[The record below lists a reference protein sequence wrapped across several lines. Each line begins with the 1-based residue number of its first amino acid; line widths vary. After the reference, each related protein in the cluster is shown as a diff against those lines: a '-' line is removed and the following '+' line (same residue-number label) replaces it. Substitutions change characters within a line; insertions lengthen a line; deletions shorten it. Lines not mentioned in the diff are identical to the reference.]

1 MVVGTAGCGKTTI
14 FNTLT
19 EALSAVP
26 DSNKYI
32 ITKMNPKAITGQEMF
47 GVMNSVGE
55 WEPGI
60 FSEIWK
66 AKNSKSNKANNW
78 ICCDGPVDA
87 IWIENLNTV
96 LDDNKI
102 LTLANAERI
111 PMLDTTKMTFEVE
124 NLRNASPA
132 TVSRNGIV
140 FVSDTDLYWEPLFT
154 TWLRDRAERNSA
166 SPPCSPDEDKWV
178 NQLVTKYF
186 KHKSFDNQNSTDPS
200 QKAVFYF
207 MKKNFVP
214 PMDSPEVVKTTQLIN
229 LLSAC
234 LKEYTSTGQQVDFE
248 LFEKLFC
255 FSFAWAIG
263 GLLEANDRQKFHK
276 EVLER
281 VNASLPQISAQRAN
295 FDKETIYDYYINPKT
310 RNWDNW
316 KPAEWKPPRI
326 LVFSQLLIP
335 TTDSQRVE
343 YIIEKLRTL
352 EEMRSE
358 RRKEVGLL
366 NTLLVGGSGTAK
378 TSIVL
383 MNASRLP
390 ADEFSFKRINFSFYT
405 LPHNFQESIESEV
418 EKKNAKNY
426 RPFQDKKLV
435 VFLDDFSMPEIN
447 EW

>member
-14 FNTLT
+14 FNILT
-19 EALSAVP
+19 EALSNVP
-26 DSNKYI
+26 ESNKYI
-32 ITKMNPKAITGQEMF
+32 ITKMNPKSITGQEMF

-66 AKNSKSNKANNW
+66 AKNAKANKDKCNW

-140 FVSDTDLYWEPLFT
+140 FVSDTDLYWEPLFE
-154 TWLRDRAERNSA
+154 TWIKDRNDRASLT
-166 SPPCSPDEDKWV
+166 PPCNPEEEKWIKTL
-178 NQLVTKYF
+178 LVKYF
-186 KHKSFDNQNSTDPS
+186 RHKSFDNQTTTDPA

-207 MKKNFVP
+207 MRKNFTVP
-214 PMDSPEVVKTTQLIN
+214 MESPEVVKTTMMIN
-229 LLSAC
+229 LLTAC
-234 LKEYTSTGQQVDFE
+234 IREYTAPNSPYDPIDAE
-248 LFEKLFC
+248 LFEKLWCFC
-255 FSFAWAIG
+255 FAWAVG
-263 GLLEANDRQKFHK
+263 GLFEANERQKFHK

-281 VNASLPQISAQRAN
+281 VNAALPQISAQRAN
-295 FDKETIYDYYINPKT
+295 FDKETVFDYFVNP
-310 RNWDNW
+310 RSRQWENW
-316 KPAEWKPPRI
+316 KPQEWTAPRRM
-326 LVFSQLLIP
+326 VFSQLLIP
-335 TTDSQRVE
+335 TTDSARAE
-343 YIIEKLRTL
+343 YIVEKIRSLD
-352 EEMRSE
+352 EMRSDK
-358 RRKEVGLL
+358 RKEVGLL
-366 NTLLVGGSGTAK
+366 NTLLVGGAGTAK

-383 MNASRLP
+383 MNSTRLP
-390 ADEFSFKRINFSFYT
+390 DEYAFKRINFSFYT
-405 LPHNFQESIESEV
+405 LPHNFQESIEGEV

-435 VFLDDFSMPEIN
+435 VFLDDFSMP
-447 EW
+447 